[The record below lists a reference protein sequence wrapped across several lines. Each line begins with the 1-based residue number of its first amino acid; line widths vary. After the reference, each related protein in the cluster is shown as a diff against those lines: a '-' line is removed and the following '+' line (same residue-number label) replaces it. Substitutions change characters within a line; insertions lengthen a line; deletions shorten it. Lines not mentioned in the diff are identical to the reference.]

1 MGQSPITSHCD
12 VLLFSF
18 LFIKNQ
24 YFHST
29 HPSVRRTT
37 GATDIY
43 IYFTIP
49 QLSTWEPWDRW
60 RFFLTDR
67 NTHTS
72 GNTVLELEFIQCL
85 VKEDLSNEFCS
96 SMSRQVMDNHDS
108 WAEHNRHVPPLGYQ
122 NSTLLDHRHCVLHS
136 SLLFAA
142 VHQVDNTSTKR
153 ALSNS

>member
-43 IYFTIP
+43 IYIS
-49 QLSTWEPWDRW
+49 QYLSY
-60 RFFLTDR
+60 L
-67 NTHTS
+67 
-72 GNTVLELEFIQCL
+72 LENLET
-85 VKEDLSNEFCS
+85 
-96 SMSRQVMDNHDS
+96 
-108 WAEHNRHVPPLGYQ
+108 AEGF
-122 NSTLLDHRHCVLHS
+122 S
-136 SLLFAA
+136 
-142 VHQVDNTSTKR
+142 
-153 ALSNS
+153 